1 MEDRRRCKMHPRKR
15 NDRTIRMRK
24 QKGNVMLK
32 KINISTKKDDIF
44 EITSDVKKIVEE
56 SGVKEGTCVVY
67 TPHTT
72 AAIVVTSRMD
82 PDGFDDLR
90 DEVNR
95 LIPTRVD
102 FKHQFDTP
110 SDAAGHIKCTLLGVT
125 MTFIVT
131 EGKLLLGG
139 SQGIFFEE
147 FDGPRNRNYFVK
159 VVEG

>member
-1 MEDRRRCKMHPRKR
+1 M
-15 NDRTIRMRK
+15 
-24 QKGNVMLK
+24 
-32 KINISTKKDDIF
+32 
-44 EITSDVKKIVEE
+44 EE

>member
-1 MEDRRRCKMHPRKR
+1 
-15 NDRTIRMRK
+15 
-24 QKGNVMLK
+24 MLK
-32 KINISTKKDDIF
+32 KINISTKRDDIF

-95 LIPTRVD
+95 LIPTRID

-125 MTFIVT
+125 MT
-131 EGKLLLGG
+131 LGG

>member
-1 MEDRRRCKMHPRKR
+1 MLQKFDIATKM
-15 NDRTIRMRK
+15 
-24 QKGNVMLK
+24 G
-32 KINISTKKDDIF
+32 DIC
-44 EITSDVKKIVEE
+44 EITADVKKCVED
-56 SGVKEGTCVVY
+56 SGITEGLCVVY

-95 LIPTRVD
+95 LIPTRID

-110 SDAAGHIKCTLLGVT
+110 SDAAGHIKCTLLGVS

-147 FDGPRNRNYFVK
+147 FDGPRKRNYYVK
-159 VVEG
+159 VTEG

>member
-1 MEDRRRCKMHPRKR
+1 
-15 NDRTIRMRK
+15 
-24 QKGNVMLK
+24 MLK
-32 KINISTKKDDIF
+32 KINISTKRDDIF

-56 SGVKEGTCVVY
+56 SGVKEGTFVVY
-67 TPHTT
+67 TPHAT